1 MCRHGGHP
9 LLDRV
14 KVTESRESVLLR
26 LGFDPKKLT
35 IALLPGSRIGEVSR
49 HLGIMR
55 DAALQLQRQIDT
67 QFFCVRASTI
77 AISDLEA
84 RLGTA
89 KGAIPVVDKNRY
101 NAVNAADLV
110 WTASGT
116 ATLEVG
122 LLGKPMIIVY
132 RMAWLTW
139 LLAKLLVRVEHFGMV
154 NIIAQERV
162 VPELFQ
168 TDVTVDRL
176 VRESRRLL
184 DDDKLRRRVAEKLTQ
199 LRERLGVPGAAGRVA
214 DLAINMMR

>member
-1 MCRHGGHP
+1 
-9 LLDRV
+9 
-14 KVTESRESVLLR
+14 
-26 LGFDPKKLT
+26 
-35 IALLPGSRIGEVSR
+35 
-49 HLGIMR
+49 
-55 DAALQLQRQIDT
+55 
-67 QFFCVRASTI
+67 VRASTI
-77 AISDLEA
+77 AISDLES
-84 RLGTA
+84 RLGPA
-89 KGAIPVVDKNRY
+89 KDAIPVVDGNRY
-101 NAVNAADLV
+101 NAINAVDLV

-132 RMAWLTW
+132 RVAWLTW
-139 LLAKLLVRVEHFGMV
+139 ALAKLLVRIEHFGMV

-184 DDDKLRRRVAEKLTQ
+184 DDDKLRRGVAEKLTQ